1 MGVLI
6 VGLESFVCSPFPP
19 RLLTFVNSEAC
30 TPTIPY
36 IPLINNGINLK
47 RDGVGN

>member
-6 VGLESFVCSPFPP
+6 VGLESCVCTPFPP

-36 IPLINNGINLK
+36 IPLINNSINLK